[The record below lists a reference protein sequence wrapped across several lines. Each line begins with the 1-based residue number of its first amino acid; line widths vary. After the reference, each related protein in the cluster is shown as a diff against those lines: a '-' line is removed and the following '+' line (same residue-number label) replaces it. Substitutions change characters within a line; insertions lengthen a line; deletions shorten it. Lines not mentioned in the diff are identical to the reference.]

1 MLRLV
6 CTALALLALCWAVLT
21 ASTAPTRAELRW
33 THSLRLTAH
42 MKEMGGGGDALID
55 MKFTT
60 PALCKSFRRAI
71 WSQMAGLDGDL
82 GNCIVIAD
90 IR

>member
-1 MLRLV
+1 
-6 CTALALLALCWAVLT
+6 
-21 ASTAPTRAELRW
+21 
-33 THSLRLTAH
+33 